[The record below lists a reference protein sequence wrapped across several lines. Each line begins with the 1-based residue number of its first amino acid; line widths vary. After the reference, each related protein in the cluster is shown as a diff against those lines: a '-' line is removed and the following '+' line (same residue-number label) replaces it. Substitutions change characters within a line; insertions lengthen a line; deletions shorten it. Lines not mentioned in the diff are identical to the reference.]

1 MKILH
6 LHTNWKWYD
15 KIDQGEKLEEYR
27 DLKWLKTAC
36 KYGFHT
42 IGGCSKF
49 TKICRKRVPT
59 DYTHVCIWKG
69 YTKENMLFTIDKM
82 TIGIG
87 NPEWGAPDYDVLI
100 IKLKERVGI
109 YTETKTTQND

>member
-1 MKILH
+1 MKVLH
-6 LHTNWKWYD
+6 LHNNWKWYD

-27 DLKWLKTAC
+27 DLKWLVTVC
-36 KYGFHT
+36 KYGFQGMT
-42 IGGCSKF
+42 RREF
-49 TKICRKRVPT
+49 TPEFRQRVPT

-69 YTKENMLFTIDKM
+69 YTKENMLFTIDKI

-109 YTETKTTQND
+109 YTKTNPK